1 MKPIILILLTLIF
14 TSINIIADTQTKSEF
29 SDVSIEEIKN
39 HFDLKFKSAKYHFKF
54 KEKLFFNYTI
64 EYRNKIKGK
73 VEKIDFCSD
82 QKSEKYS
89 FTFITSDDIQEK
101 VVLKDI
107 VQKTFHKMV
116 TISYK
121 DLVFKKGI
129 LGTTLTKSIF
139 MDFDFLENYHV
150 NMTNSDLLIKEGEE
164 IIIYSQSASDDD
176 RFIKVSIKFT
186 KNKENS

>member
-1 MKPIILILLTLIF
+1 MKSIISILLTLIF
-14 TSINIIADTQTKSEF
+14 TTINIIADTQTKSQL
-29 SDVSIEEIKN
+29 SNVSIEDIKS
-39 HFDLKFKSAKYHFKF
+39 HFDLKFKSAKHHFKF

-64 EYRNKIKGK
+64 EYRDKKKGK
-73 VEKIDFCSD
+73 IEKIDFCSH
-82 QKSEKYS
+82 QNSEKYS
-89 FTFITSDDIQEK
+89 FTFIASDKIQER

-107 VQKTFHKMV
+107 VQKTFHKV
-116 TISYK
+116 ITISYK
-121 DLVFKKGI
+121 DLIFKEGT

-139 MDFDFLENYHV
+139 MDFDFIENYHV
-150 NMTNSDLLIKEGEE
+150 SMNNSDLLIKEGEE